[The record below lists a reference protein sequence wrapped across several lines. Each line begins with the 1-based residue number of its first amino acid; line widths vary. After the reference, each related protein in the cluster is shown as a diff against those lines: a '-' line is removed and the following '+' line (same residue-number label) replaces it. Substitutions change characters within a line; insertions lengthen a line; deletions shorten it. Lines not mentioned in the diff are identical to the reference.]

1 MKVARYKFEL
11 FVLVQT
17 SVTMDHIIVNC
28 YLFTKINEIGIK
40 QVILGE
46 IQQWDFSIAK
56 QNLMHFEDLS
66 FIANWN

>member
-1 MKVARYKFEL
+1 
-11 FVLVQT
+11 
-17 SVTMDHIIVNC
+17 MDHIIVNC